1 MAMLLVR
8 DHPDWSNAKI
18 AKEVGKD
25 KIRTCHENEGT
36 TRGSVQSGAE
46 SGADGARQAQHD
58 PQLATVIAA
67 WHILPDAVKAGI
79 VAMVKAT
86 HGGNF

>member
-1 MAMLLVR
+1 MLAYLAAVLDRRKSLVGLR
-8 DHPDWSNAKI
+8 GLELP
-18 AKEVGKD
+18 
-25 KIRTCHENEGT
+25 HENTEKKGV
-36 TRGSVQSGAE
+36 SDQSGAE
-46 SGADGARQAQHD
+46 SGADGARQAPHD

-79 VAMVKAT
+79 LAMVKAT